1 MQTNQSFKEELIKK
15 QKSFLLIGMLV
26 ALGMSLM
33 AFEWASFE
41 VENIKVKE
49 IEIDDIELDPVVEN
63 ILIER
68 PKPKVVAR
76 VKEKEFDPEKHEDF
90 KKVADI
96 DSTIVDNPVAIM
108 DPKAKPSTD
117 PIIELGVEG
126 PVIEKIYDIPDV
138 NAEFPGGLN
147 EMYKYL
153 GKAMTYPESEKM
165 IGTQGKVYVT
175 FVVEKD
181 GSITDLNVLRS
192 LSTRLDKEALNAI
205 KKMPKW
211 KPGKVKGE
219 EVRVKFTL
227 PVEFKLK

>member
-1 MQTNQSFKEELIKK
+1 M
-15 QKSFLLIGMLV
+15 GMLV

-33 AFEWASFE
+33 AFEWASFDL
-41 VENIKVKE
+41 ENIKVKE
-49 IEIDDIELDPVVEN
+49 IEIDDLELEPVVEN

-76 VKEKEFDPEKHEDF
+76 VKEKEFDPEKHNDF

-96 DSTIVDNPVAIM
+96 DSTIVDNPLAVV
-108 DPKAKPSTD
+108 DPKAKPSGD
-117 PIIELGVEG
+117 PIIDLGGGELK
-126 PVIEKIYDIPDV
+126 IEPIIDIPDV

-153 GKAMTYPESEKM
+153 GKTITYPEPEKI

-181 GSITDLNVLRS
+181 GSITDLNILRS

-219 EVRVKFTL
+219 EVRVRFTL
-227 PVEFKLK
+227 PVVFKLK